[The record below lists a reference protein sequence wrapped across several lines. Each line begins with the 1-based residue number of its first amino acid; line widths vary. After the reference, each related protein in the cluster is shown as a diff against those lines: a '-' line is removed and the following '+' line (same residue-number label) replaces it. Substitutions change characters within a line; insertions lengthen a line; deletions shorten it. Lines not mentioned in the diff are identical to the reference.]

1 MCSQIK
7 TGTHQNWHQA
17 ESVANRRQQHPT
29 NPNRPLDVVI
39 LIRARGMSVNG
50 SEEKLVL
57 DLVAASE
64 ADVVWAVPTDE
75 IVFAR
80 HATAAVAPPI
90 VFVPKANG

>member
-1 MCSQIK
+1 
-7 TGTHQNWHQA
+7 
-17 ESVANRRQQHPT
+17 
-29 NPNRPLDVVI
+29 
-39 LIRARGMSVNG
+39 MSVNG